1 MAIAL
6 PPRPTKKI
14 TSQRITPIFTTPS
27 DASVPWSPRP
37 GRPQGYEL
45 PPQISGCSSWKNS
58 YVGKKRKVR
67 TPPGTPRGVGPPP
80 TRDTS
85 VICGSHPNIS
95 VYRVKKQIYCVGEAQ
110 TIGRPPGLI
119 TILYYTFVGLA
130 IASNSESRSHPG
142 KHNNQCTALGFA
154 NVRLIIYQATE
165 VTSSTAHWRALLGHV
180 GQPRMI
186 SSTFQTQRVTWLRPL
201 DLIWCDGGIDA
212 GCTDTVR
219 LVNH

>member
-80 TRDTS
+80 DQGYVSDMRFSPKYQCLQGEKTDILCWRS
-85 VICGSHPNIS
+85 AN
-95 VYRVKKQIYCVGEAQ
+95 YRETARIDYNLVLHVCWAGDRKQQRVA
-110 TIGRPPGLI
+110 
-119 TILYYTFVGLA
+119 
-130 IASNSESRSHPG
+130 
-142 KHNNQCTALGFA
+142 
-154 NVRLIIYQATE
+154 
-165 VTSSTAHWRALLGHV
+165 VTSRK
-180 GQPRMI
+180 
-186 SSTFQTQRVTWLRPL
+186 TQ
-201 DLIWCDGGIDA
+201 
-212 GCTDTVR
+212 
-219 LVNH
+219 